1 MAEQTQTSEITK
13 QQINSGGFLD
23 TVTNTFEKVRKFSN
37 EPAVQ
42 RSVPVIITLY

>member
-23 TVTNTFEKVRKFSN
+23 TVTNTFEKSKKIF
-37 EPAVQ
+37 
-42 RSVPVIITLY
+42 